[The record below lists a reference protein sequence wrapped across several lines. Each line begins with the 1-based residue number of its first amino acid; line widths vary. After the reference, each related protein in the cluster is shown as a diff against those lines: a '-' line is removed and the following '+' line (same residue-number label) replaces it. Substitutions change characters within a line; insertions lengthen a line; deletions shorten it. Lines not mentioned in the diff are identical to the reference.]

1 MKKLLALMLA
11 AALALSLVACGGG
24 SGAGDNNTPST
35 PGTGNGNTTSTDTPN
50 TPSGGEKTKE
60 EMLANAQRISLAE
73 LFDAFDENKVKA
85 EKTYFGN
92 DFSLFG
98 IVYEIESEY
107 CDLGYIDTVGAG
119 RLRVYLDKE
128 DLVELNKGEIIHIVG
143 TIYNFEDV
151 EFKGYDTPPKDNII
165 NMRTAYYID
174 NITSGVLMIEKFIT
188 KDGEKFCIATQVQ
201 MLSGIEDE
209 YKKYRIFFD
218 DDTIS
223 TLSEQNFIL
232 VSGIAYHDGGIIE
245 LRNPELLVKGQDGIT
260 AYFEQIENELR

>member
-1 MKKLLALMLA
+1 MKKLLALILA

-24 SGAGDNNTPST
+24 SGAGDTNTPST
-35 PGTGNGNTTSTDTPN
+35 GNGDTTSTDTPN

-85 EKTYFGN
+85 EETYFGN
-92 DFSLFG
+92 DFSVFG

-143 TIYNFEDV
+143 TIDNFENG
-151 EFKGYDTPPKDNII
+151 EFKGYDTPPEDNII

-174 NITSGVLMIEKFIT
+174 NITSGVLMVEKFIT
-188 KDGEKFCIATQVQ
+188 KDGEKFCIAAQVQ

-209 YKKYRIFFD
+209 YKKYRILFD

-223 TLSEQNFIL
+223 TLSEQDFIL

-245 LRNPELLVKGQDGIT
+245 LRNAELLVKGQDEIT
-260 AYFEQIENELR
+260 EYFEKIDNELN

>member
-1 MKKLLALMLA
+1 MKKLLALILA

-24 SGAGDNNTPST
+24 GGTGDNNTPST
-35 PGTGNGNTTSTDTPN
+35 ESGDTTSTDTPN

-73 LFDAFDENKVKA
+73 LVHAFNENKVKA
-85 EKTYFGN
+85 EETYFGN

-128 DLVELNKGEIIHIVG
+128 DLVELNKGEVIHIVG
-143 TIYNFEDV
+143 TIDSFENG
-151 EFKGYDTPPKDNII
+151 EFKGHDILPEDSII

-174 NITSGVLMIEKFIT
+174 NFTSGVLMIEKFIT
-188 KDGEKFCIATQVQ
+188 KDGEKFCIAKPVQ

-209 YKKYRIFFD
+209 YKKYRILFD

-223 TLSEQNFIL
+223 TLSEQDFIL

-245 LRNPELLVKGQDGIT
+245 LRNPELLVKGRDGIT
-260 AYFEQIENELR
+260 EYFEKIENELR